1 MSNSTLA
8 AMSLFGGAYSLDA
21 STASDLGTVQT
32 DLEQVTASMYAVS
45 QRRMDYGMSI
55 TIPAMTSVLKADNTL
70 ACMLVDATPEYQIFG
85 AGVATTA
92 AITANNTL
100 KEASAAFSSSRR
112 LAFVRQ
118 TERVILKLAS
128 ATALAMLVVRGAAY
142 EDWRTKRDTALSY
155 LMGDIETATL
165 VRGLADDMSKI
176 GTNGIVIGAKELVS
190 GAVHNLNMKQIE
202 WARNKTAKDY
212 SDAASS
218 DRGGLLASIVQG
230 VTDGYSDARSKT

>member
-8 AMSLFGGAYSLDA
+8 AMSLFGGSYSLDA
-21 STASDLGTVQT
+21 STASELGTVQT
-32 DLEQVTASMYAVS
+32 DLEQVTASMYTVS
-45 QRRMDYGMSI
+45 QRRLDYGLSI

-70 ACMLVDATPEYQIFG
+70 ACMLVDATPAYQLFG
-85 AGVATTA
+85 SGVATAA
-92 AITANNTL
+92 AIAANTTIR
-100 KEASAAFSSSRR
+100 EAQAAFSSSRR
-112 LAFVRQ
+112 LAFLRQ

-128 ATALAMLVVRGAAY
+128 VTATAMLVVRGAAY

-176 GTNGIVIGAKELVS
+176 GTNGIVTGAKEVVS
-190 GAVHNLNMKQIE
+190 QAVHSMSMKQIE
-202 WARNKTAKDY
+202 WERAKTQKSY
-212 SDAASS
+212 SDAAAS

-230 VTDGYSDARSKT
+230 VTDGYSDAKGGT